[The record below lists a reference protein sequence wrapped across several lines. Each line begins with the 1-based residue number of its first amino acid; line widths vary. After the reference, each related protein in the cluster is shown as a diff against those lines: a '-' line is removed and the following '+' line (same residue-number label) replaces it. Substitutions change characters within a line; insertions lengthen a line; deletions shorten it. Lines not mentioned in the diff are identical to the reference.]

1 VTPAAAACA
10 APRLHALLGRQ
21 LRRLGL
27 DPTATPAQP
36 AWEDLLRRIS
46 NAYSEA
52 DGDRYLMERSQAVAV
67 NEMAALNA
75 ALRSARDSAE
85 EMARV
90 KSDFLANMSHEI
102 RTPMN
107 AIIGMSHLAL
117 RSGLAPRQRDYVENI
132 QRAGQH
138 LLGIINDILDLSK
151 IDAGMM
157 TVEHAEFSLESV
169 MAQLANLVS
178 EKAAQRGL
186 ELVFDVGRDV
196 PGQLLG
202 DALRMGQVLVNYVNN
217 AIKFTDSGEV
227 VVTVRVAE
235 RNDTEALLHFSV
247 RDTGI
252 GISSEH
258 LGRLFQSFQQAD
270 ASTTRR
276 FGGTGL
282 GLSIAKSLA
291 EMMGGGDGVQSA
303 PGQGS
308 TFWFT
313 ARVGIAAAAAPRR
326 RASVGAATQ
335 RILVVDDNAHAR
347 VAMRE
352 LLTEMGFPVEEAAS
366 GEDALALIAKAAGTA
381 RPFGLVL
388 LDWQMPGI
396 SGIETARRIR
406 QEARDIVPH
415 MVIVTAHDR
424 EATLEQAR
432 EVGVEEVLTK
442 PLSPSTLHDRVL
454 SLLDGVTTPVVPEAE
469 LPYSKALASAAA
481 IRGARI
487 LLAEDHPLNQRV
499 ALDLLGDAGFA
510 VEIADDGS
518 VALAKAREGGWDL
531 ILMDMQMP
539 VMDGL
544 TATRAIRATPEGA
557 TVPIVAMTANAM
569 AEDRERCLR
578 AGMVDFVP
586 KPIDPQQ
593 LFATLL
599 RWIPARRVAE
609 PSAPRNMDGI
619 DQESGL
625 WRALGRPDRYEQMLR
640 DFSRDEADTP
650 QRIRASLATGDLASA
665 ERLAH
670 SLKGLAGML
679 GAGRLQ
685 SSAAELEQ
693 ALRNMAAGGPAP
705 PGSIVDELDEVLQR
719 QMALIRDALPDLAPQ
734 PLDAVDTIDE
744 ADLRMICLRLEQL
757 LANDDGNAER
767 LARQYSPL
775 LRSAFP
781 DHFAGFLRAVN
792 QFDGE
797 TALQLLQQAQAARA
811 TCVATQAA

>member
-1 VTPAAAACA
+1 MTPAAAACA

-291 EMMGGGDGVQSA
+291 QMMGGGVGVQSA
-303 PGQGS
+303 PGH
-308 TFWFT
+308 
-313 ARVGIAAAAAPRR
+313 RAPP
-326 RASVGAATQ
+326 
-335 RILVVDDNAHAR
+335 L
-347 VAMRE
+347 
-352 LLTEMGFPVEEAAS
+352 P
-366 GEDALALIAKAAGTA
+366 A
-381 RPFGLVL
+381 RP
-388 LDWQMPGI
+388 
-396 SGIETARRIR
+396 
-406 QEARDIVPH
+406 
-415 MVIVTAHDR
+415 
-424 EATLEQAR
+424 
-432 EVGVEEVLTK
+432 
-442 PLSPSTLHDRVL
+442 
-454 SLLDGVTTPVVPEAE
+454 
-469 LPYSKALASAAA
+469 
-481 IRGARI
+481 
-487 LLAEDHPLNQRV
+487 
-499 ALDLLGDAGFA
+499 
-510 VEIADDGS
+510 
-518 VALAKAREGGWDL
+518 
-531 ILMDMQMP
+531 
-539 VMDGL
+539 
-544 TATRAIRATPEGA
+544 
-557 TVPIVAMTANAM
+557 
-569 AEDRERCLR
+569 
-578 AGMVDFVP
+578 
-586 KPIDPQQ
+586 
-593 LFATLL
+593 
-599 RWIPARRVAE
+599 
-609 PSAPRNMDGI
+609 
-619 DQESGL
+619 
-625 WRALGRPDRYEQMLR
+625 
-640 DFSRDEADTP
+640 
-650 QRIRASLATGDLASA
+650 
-665 ERLAH
+665 
-670 SLKGLAGML
+670 
-679 GAGRLQ
+679 
-685 SSAAELEQ
+685 
-693 ALRNMAAGGPAP
+693 
-705 PGSIVDELDEVLQR
+705 
-719 QMALIRDALPDLAPQ
+719 
-734 PLDAVDTIDE
+734 
-744 ADLRMICLRLEQL
+744 
-757 LANDDGNAER
+757 
-767 LARQYSPL
+767 
-775 LRSAFP
+775 
-781 DHFAGFLRAVN
+781 
-792 QFDGE
+792 
-797 TALQLLQQAQAARA
+797 
-811 TCVATQAA
+811 